1 MAETAGFDYPRAM
14 SGFTRRE
21 WIRGAGSGLAAYAL
35 SRPVLAR
42 PLLAQGDRV
51 RIASSPVR
59 MAVVPA
65 GVFLMG
71 STLQEVQLLSAAY
84 GYEPSWFEGELP
96 QRQVDLPAFAIDRY
110 PVTHAQFAA
119 FCLATG
125 HPPRQ
130 NWPSGLPPAEL
141 HDHPVNFV
149 SQADALAYAAWVGM
163 RLPTEEEW
171 EKAARGIDGRRFPW
185 GNSFDPDAC
194 RWGGDPGPGGFGTV
208 PVTAHPRGVSPF
220 GVQDMVGN
228 LAEWCADGPASFSAY
243 IKGGAW
249 TSCEVM
255 NLRPAA
261 RNMSGASNNPSGFYG
276 FRCVK
281 DLP

>member
-1 MAETAGFDYPRAM
+1 M
-14 SGFTRRE
+14 SGLTRRD
-21 WIRGAGSGLAAYAL
+21 WIRGAGSGLAASAL
-35 SRPVLAR
+35 GPLLARPVLAN
-42 PLLAQGDRV
+42 GDRARV
-51 RIASSPVR
+51 LSVPVR

-65 GVFLMG
+65 GDFLMG
-71 STLQEVQLLSAAY
+71 TTPQEAMILAVGH
-84 GYEPSWFEGELP
+84 GYEPSWFDGELP
-96 QRQVDLPAFAIDRY
+96 QRVVTLPAFAIDRY

-125 HPPRQ
+125 HPPRE

-141 HDHPVNFV
+141 LAHPVNYV
-149 SQADALAYAAWVGM
+149 NQADAQAYAAWAGL

-171 EKAARGIDGRRFPW
+171 EKAARGIEGRRFPW
-185 GNSFDPDAC
+185 GNVFDPEAC
-194 RWGGDPGPGGFGTV
+194 RWGVHPNTPGMRTS
-208 PVTAHPRGVSPF
+208 PVTAHPLGVSPF
-220 GVQDMVGN
+220 GVHDMVGN
-228 LAEWCADGPASFSAY
+228 LAEWCANGPASFSAY

-249 TSCEVM
+249 NTREVV